1 MNVLGIHWTTHD
13 NAAALAVDGRVV
25 AAVEEERLSRMKLS
39 LAKTDPS
46 AKLDRR
52 SSVIDCPDGPLTPC
66 AFGQEGACNRS
77 GAQEDGSR
85 GCRSPRAVRGFDL
98 HACGETRRLSDRTYA
113 ARRK

>member
-1 MNVLGIHWTTHD
+1 VNVLGIHWTTHD

-52 SSVIDCPDGPLTPC
+52 SSVIDCSDGPLRVSRWTTDPC
-66 AFGQEGACNRS
+66 AFGAG
-77 GAQEDGSR
+77 
-85 GCRSPRAVRGFDL
+85 GCM
-98 HACGETRRLSDRTYA
+98 
-113 ARRK
+113 